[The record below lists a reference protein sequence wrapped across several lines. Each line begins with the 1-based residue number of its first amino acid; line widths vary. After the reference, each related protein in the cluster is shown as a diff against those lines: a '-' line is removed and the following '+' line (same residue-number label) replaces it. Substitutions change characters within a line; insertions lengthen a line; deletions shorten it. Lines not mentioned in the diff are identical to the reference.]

1 MALVDRPGRRGAGL
15 ATEAARHDAH
25 DRIDTEL
32 SAWAAG
38 RDKFA
43 AAEALQAA
51 GVAAAPVMTNRDLV
65 ESRQLAARRFMVTW
79 DQPDVGELAYPG
91 FPYHVDGAPPALR
104 RAPALGE
111 HNDEVLRGLL
121 GLGADE
127 VAALEAAGA
136 IATAPPS

>member
-1 MALVDRPGRRGAGL
+1 MGRTSSSEAGRRAG
-15 ATEAARHDAH
+15 HH
-25 DRIDTEL
+25 RIDAEL

-38 RDKFA
+38 WDKSA
-43 AAEALQAA
+43 AAEALQGG

-65 ESRQLAARRFMVTW
+65 DRAHLAARRFLVSW
-79 DQPDVGELAYPG
+79 DQPDAGELVYPG
-91 FPYHVDGAPPALR
+91 FPHHVDGEPVALR

-111 HNDEVLRGLL
+111 HNDAVLRGLL

-127 VAALEAAGA
+127 VAAVEAAGA